1 MFATVSRYLS
11 RQPRLQTF
19 SANVSLLDERCD
31 LLKVS
36 WLSQVVKSLPSTVS
50 NIHFRFQGYNS
61 VLYPELLR
69 FMVTMVVVEC
79 MFAVDKVLKDR
90 PLPLLKEVLIELEL
104 WKMDEEAQTGILE
117 QLSLLKLSK
126 AGKLRVLF
134 DFVC

>member
-1 MFATVSRYLS
+1 
-11 RQPRLQTF
+11 
-19 SANVSLLDERCD
+19 
-31 LLKVS
+31 
-36 WLSQVVKSLPSTVS
+36 
-50 NIHFRFQGYNS
+50 
-61 VLYPELLR
+61 
-69 FMVTMVVVEC
+69 MVTMVVVEC